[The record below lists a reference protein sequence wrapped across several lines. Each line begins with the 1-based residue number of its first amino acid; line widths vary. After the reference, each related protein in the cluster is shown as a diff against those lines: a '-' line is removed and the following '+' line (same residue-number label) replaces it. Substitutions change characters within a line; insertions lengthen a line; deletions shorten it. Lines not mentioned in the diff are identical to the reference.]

1 MERKSCCGSS
11 RSYVPS
17 SCVSTPQPKK
27 ETTPV
32 MMNIPKKEENVKLE
46 FTAAEKDAAADQVG
60 VIQTPKTE
68 EKEAVSV
75 KQEEHVKVNVAN

>member
-17 SCVSTPQPKK
+17 SFVSTPQPKK

-46 FTAAEKDAAADQVG
+46 FTAVEKDAAADQVG